1 MQYYP
6 IKNIKSD
13 IFDDHGGTNTLL
25 FKKESKKKNTAFFT
39 QQDDGIKR
47 INFPE
52 NTDIAKQIKMIDLT
66 QQDLFI
72 LKQLNPIVQDEIEHI
87 VDKFYKNLEVESSLM
102 HIIQDNSSVER
113 LKKTLRIHISKMF
126 AGVIDESY
134 VAKRIKIAQVHLR
147 IGLQPKWYMAAFQ
160 DLLLSIMDL
169 FAQHIQ
175 DFKEYQTA
183 VKATTKILNLEQQLV
198 LDTFQNEYSKVRDEA
213 ELQQKELHT
222 KITETSN
229 SLASLFSNTTNAVDK
244 LVSKSD
250 EMADMSQA
258 GTKISAQ
265 VEEKSIGGKKEL
277 EIQQTQMNQIDGSM
291 TKIETEIKRL
301 EEIAKQ
307 IEQIF
312 GIVTGIAEQTNLLS
326 LNASIESAR
335 AGEHGK
341 GFAVVANEVRKLS
354 EDTKKTV
361 STVSE
366 LVNNTNSQ
374 IAIVS
379 QHIADVNLLVTDSK
393 EKMTQINSL
402 FDDIVSS
409 MNLSKN
415 QNGKIE
421 IDLQTFLN
429 ELKEVKQTVSQVA
442 SSVESLTSLT
452 NH

>member
-1 MQYYP
+1 M
-6 IKNIKSD
+6 
-13 IFDDHGGTNTLL
+13 L
-25 FKKESKKKNTAFFT
+25 FKKETKRKNTAFFT
-39 QQDDGIKR
+39 QQNDGIKR
-47 INFPE
+47 INFSD

-66 QQDLFI
+66 QHDLLI
-72 LKQLNPIVQDEIEHI
+72 LKQLNPIVQEDIARI

-113 LKKTLRIHISKMF
+113 LKKTLRIHISEMF
-126 AGVIDESY
+126 AGVVDEAY

-183 VKATTKILNLEQQLV
+183 VKATTKILNLEQQ
-198 LDTFQNEYSKVRDEA
+198 
-213 ELQQKELHT
+213 ELHT

-258 GTKISAQ
+258 GTQISAQ

-374 IAIVS
+374 ISIVS
-379 QHIADVNLLVTDSK
+379 QHIGDVNLLVTDSK

-452 NH
+452 NR

>member
-1 MQYYP
+1 M
-6 IKNIKSD
+6 
-13 IFDDHGGTNTLL
+13 L
-25 FKKESKKKNTAFFT
+25 FKKETKRKNTAFFT

-47 INFPE
+47 INFSD

-66 QQDLFI
+66 QHDLFI
-72 LKQLNPIVQDEIEHI
+72 LKQLNPIVQEDIARI

-102 HIIQDNSSVER
+102 HIIQDNSSVDR
-113 LKKTLRIHISKMF
+113 LKKTLRIHISEMF
-126 AGVIDESY
+126 AGVVDEAY

-198 LDTFQNEYSKVRDEA
+198 LDTFQNEYSKIRDEA
-213 ELQQKELHT
+213 EQQQQELHT

-229 SLASLFSNTTNAVDK
+229 SLTSLFSNTTNAVDK

-258 GTKISAQ
+258 GTQISAQ

-374 IAIVS
+374 ISIVS
-379 QHIADVNLLVTDSK
+379 QHIGDVNLLVTDSK

-452 NH
+452 NR

>member
-1 MQYYP
+1 
-6 IKNIKSD
+6 
-13 IFDDHGGTNTLL
+13 
-25 FKKESKKKNTAFFT
+25 
-39 QQDDGIKR
+39 
-47 INFPE
+47 
-52 NTDIAKQIKMIDLT
+52 
-66 QQDLFI
+66 
-72 LKQLNPIVQDEIEHI
+72 
-87 VDKFYKNLEVESSLM
+87 
-102 HIIQDNSSVER
+102 
-113 LKKTLRIHISKMF
+113 
-126 AGVIDESY
+126 
-134 VAKRIKIAQVHLR
+134 
-147 IGLQPKWYMAAFQ
+147 
-160 DLLLSIMDL
+160 
-169 FAQHIQ
+169 
-175 DFKEYQTA
+175 
-183 VKATTKILNLEQQLV
+183 
-198 LDTFQNEYSKVRDEA
+198 
-213 ELQQKELHT
+213 
-222 KITETSN
+222 
-229 SLASLFSNTTNAVDK
+229 
-244 LVSKSD
+244 
-250 EMADMSQA
+250 
-258 GTKISAQ
+258 
-265 VEEKSIGGKKEL
+265 
-277 EIQQTQMNQIDGSM
+277 MNQIDGSM
-291 TKIETEIKRL
+291 TKIEIEIKRL